1 MSTEDQT
8 VFYARRALFYDA
20 LRSDRFTQGFGT
32 LSRQLHEDQGWQ
44 HCCLGV
50 ACIIAQENGLD
61 LPFIVTDDTRYYL
74 ASAWASEDQVKDDL
88 EEGGSVDDYYTNS
101 EELPRAVQEWYGF
114 RDGDPELEAA
124 IIDHET
130 GLPYVTEVSASSLND
145 DKNFPFSEIAAAFER
160 TYPSTPEGPSGV
172 VEP

>member
-20 LRSDRFTQGFGT
+20 LRSDRFPQGTGT
-32 LSRQLHEDQGWQ
+32 LSREINDDGGWE

-74 ASAWASEDQVKDDL
+74 GSAWISEDHAEDEL
-88 EEGGSVDDYYTNS
+88 EEGESIDDCYTNS
-101 EELPRAVQEWYGF
+101 EDLPRAVQEWYGF
-114 RDGDPELEAA
+114 RHSDPELEAT

-130 GLPYVTEVSASSLND
+130 GLPYLTIATATSLND
-145 DKNFPFSEIAAAFER
+145 EKNFPFSKIAEAFER
-160 TYPSTPEGPSGV
+160 TYPSTLEGPSGV